1 MRPTIRRTCVAGLMV
16 SVLLGGCGTA
26 EEPTATTDSTGAGT
40 ATDVTI
46 TVDAGDTSTYTL
58 TCDPAGGDHPDP
70 ETACAALLDAV
81 SQDPSPLDP
90 VPADQLCTEIYGGD
104 QTALIEGTVEGQT
117 VRAELS
123 RVNGCEISRWDA
135 LLPVLVEPGGVD
147 G

>member
-1 MRPTIRRTCVAGLMV
+1 MAA
-16 SVLLGGCGTA
+16 VLLVGCGSQT
-26 EEPTATTDSTGAGT
+26 EPTATTDSTGTGT
-40 ATDVTI
+40 GTGTDVTI
-46 TVDAGDTSTYTL
+46 TVDAGATSTYTL
-58 TCDPAGGDHPDP
+58 TCAPPGGDHPDP
-70 ETACAALLDAV
+70 EAACAALLDAAA
-81 SQDPSPLDP
+81 QEPSPLDP

-104 QTALIEGTVEGQT
+104 QTAVIEGTVDGEP

>member
-1 MRPTIRRTCVAGLMV
+1 MV
-16 SVLLGGCGTA
+16 SVLLAGCGSDA
-26 EEPTATTDSTGAGT
+26 EPTATTDSTGTGT

-46 TVDAGDTSTYTL
+46 TVDAGETSTYTL
-58 TCDPAGGDHPDP
+58 SCDPPGGDHPDP
-70 ETACAALLDAV
+70 ETACAALLDAA

-90 VPADQLCTEIYGGD
+90 VPAEQVCTEIYGGD
-104 QTALIEGTVEGQT
+104 QSAVIKGSVEGEP

-123 RVNGCEISRWDA
+123 RVNGCEIARWDA